1 MTFLQTIPEDQAE
14 GEVAAMYETDRKAA
28 GALPNYTRA
37 FSLRPAVYARW
48 RDLNVEVKRG
58 MDARHYELAS
68 VAAARRLRCSYCAL
82 AHGTVMLD
90 RGMLGA
96 GALET
101 AVGDSLGDGLDETD
115 AAVMELADQ
124 IAADATA
131 VTPEHMDRLRSLGLT
146 DTEIFDV
153 VMAAAL
159 RCFFAKALDALGAE
173 PDPRFHGLEDGLR
186 EALTVGRP
194 IAEVQEA

>member
-1 MTFLQTIPEDQAE
+1 MTFLHTIPEDQAD
-14 GEVAAMYETDRKAA
+14 GEVAAMYETDRQAA

-58 MDARHYELAS
+58 MDARRYELAS

-90 RGMLGA
+90 RGMLEA
-96 GALET
+96 DALET
-101 AVGDSLGDGLDETD
+101 AVGDRLGDGLDATD

-186 EALTVGRP
+186 DALTVGRP
-194 IAEVQEA
+194 IAEAQEA